1 MTAAIQTTCHVMS
14 LSDEVLRFVTGLGT
28 GISTQAGA
36 GLMTIGL
43 AAPVNAP
50 ALTYFERLFWSQESQ
65 NAAAA
70 VTGKTVR

>member
-1 MTAAIQTTCHVMS
+1 MTK
-14 LSDEVLRFVTGLGT
+14 
-28 GISTQAGA
+28 
-36 GLMTIGL
+36 GL
-43 AAPVNAP
+43 AVPMNTP

>member
-1 MTAAIQTTCHVMS
+1 MS
-14 LSDEVLRFVTGLGT
+14 LNVTVVQIRLSDCDGAVLGT

-36 GLMTIGL
+36 GLMNIGL
-43 AAPVNAP
+43 AVPVSAP